1 MKLQIFGKNSTITKK
16 IKSKHADKFKEILV
30 TNSKNCEFISNRTN
44 KSSLIEAIEFNYDAY
59 LITNG
64 LIGDKNIYSQKKD
77 NFIESIEVN
86 LYLPIMISETI
97 LRRNKKARVII
108 MGSESAIKGSYD
120 TSYFLSKAALERY
133 VKERIIS
140 YSNQQLIMVSPSIIL
155 DSNMT
160 QNRKDLRKI
169 IKNSSKLPKGK
180 ILMTNDVVNLIVNL
194 LLSSHYLTNEIIN
207 INGGK
212 FSRMIMKD

>member
-1 MKLQIFGKNSTITKK
+1 
-16 IKSKHADKFKEILV
+16 
-30 TNSKNCEFISNRTN
+30 
-44 KSSLIEAIEFNYDAY
+44 
-59 LITNG
+59 
-64 LIGDKNIYSQKKD
+64 
-77 NFIESIEVN
+77 
-86 LYLPIMISETI
+86 
-97 LRRNKKARVII
+97 

>member
-1 MKLQIFGKNSTITKK
+1 MKLQIFGKSSTITKK
-16 IKSKHADKFKEILV
+16 IKSKYTDKFNEIII
-30 TNSKNCEFISNRTN
+30 TDSKNCEFILNRTN
-44 KSSLIEAIEFNYDAY
+44 KYSLADEISFDCDAY

-64 LIGDKNIYSQKKD
+64 LIGNKSIYNQKKD

-97 LRRNKKARVII
+97 LRKNKKARIII

-133 VKERIIS
+133 VKERTIS
-140 YSNQQLIMVSPSIIL
+140 YSSQQLLMISPSMIL

-160 QNRKDLRKI
+160 QKRKDLKKI
-169 IKNSSKLPKGK
+169 IKSSTKLPKRK
-180 ILMTNDVVNLIVNL
+180 LLMTNDVVNLIINL
-194 LLSSHYLTNEIIN
+194 LFSSHYLTNEIIN

-212 FSRMIMKD
+212 FSRMGMND